1 MRILVLNADYPRF
14 LAWFYRRQAGLES
27 TSYATQMAAR
37 NASLFGVADFY
48 SKNFVALG
56 HPAAEIHVN
65 NSWLQT
71 AWAREHGI
79 SVKNP
84 ERPGAA
90 GRKAPPAWLQRLVT
104 PLKPIL
110 RPLARKVGLSPKLDP
125 QAETILLAQI
135 DEFRPDLILN
145 QDVFHIDT
153 RLARRIK
160 AVGNPILIGQVG
172 LVPSRGEDWSIYD
185 LMISQLASIVQS
197 FRALGV
203 RSEVCHLAFE
213 PAILDA
219 LPAAPAADID
229 VSFVGT
235 VSADHR
241 QRIALLMAVAERHNL
256 KLWGN
261 LPQALPAASPLHRC
275 FQGEVWGADMY
286 QVLRRSRITLNSHID
301 LAGRE
306 AGNMRLFEA
315 TGVGTFL
322 LTDHKDN
329 LETLFELNREVL
341 AWRSI
346 DDRLRAIDHYLRDD
360 QTRAAIRARRP
371 GQDPGATH
379 LSRTTYLRKYAYG
392 ARCTHAP
399 RSAIV
404 FRVELTDQKRQR

>member
-48 SKNFVALG
+48 SKNFAALG
-56 HPAAEIHVN
+56 HQAAEIHVN
-65 NSWLQT
+65 NPWLQT
-71 AWAREHGI
+71 AWAREHGMK
-79 SVKNP
+79 VEPP
-84 ERPGAA
+84 EPPGAS
-90 GRKAPPAWLQRLVT
+90 GRKLAPAWLQRLVT

-110 RPLARKVGLSPKLDP
+110 RPLARKVGLSPKLEP

-135 DEFRPDLILN
+135 EEFRPDLVLN
-145 QDVFHIDT
+145 QDVFHVDT

-160 AVGNPILIGQVG
+160 GVGNPILVGQVG
-172 LVPSRGEDWSIYD
+172 LVPSRGEDFSVYD

-197 FRALGV
+197 FRALDV

-235 VSADHR
+235 VSADHQ
-241 QRIALLMAVAERHNL
+241 QRIALLMAVAERYNL

-261 LPQALPAASPLHRC
+261 LPQALPGSSPLHRC

-329 LETLFELNREVL
+329 LDTLFELNREVV

-346 DDRLRAIDHYLRDD
+346 DDCLRAIDHYLGDD
-360 QTRAAIRARRP
+360 PRREAIARAGRAKTLAQHTYRHRAAEILGFVDALR
-371 GQDPGATH
+371 GQ
-379 LSRTTYLRKYAYG
+379 R
-392 ARCTHAP
+392 
-399 RSAIV
+399 
-404 FRVELTDQKRQR
+404 